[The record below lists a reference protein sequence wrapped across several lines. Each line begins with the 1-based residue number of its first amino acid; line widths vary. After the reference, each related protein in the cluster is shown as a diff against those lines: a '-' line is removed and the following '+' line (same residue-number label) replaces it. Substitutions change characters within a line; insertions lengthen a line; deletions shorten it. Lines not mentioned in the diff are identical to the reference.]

1 MENYI
6 VSARKYRPSTFE
18 SVVGQRA
25 LTTTLKNA
33 IATGKLA
40 HAYLFCGPRGVG
52 KTTCARIFAKTINCM
67 SPTADG
73 EACNQC
79 ESCTAFNEQRSYN
92 IHELDAASNNS
103 VDDIRQLVEQV
114 RIPPQIGK
122 YKVYIID
129 EVHMLSAS
137 AFNAFLKTLEEPP
150 RHAIFILATTEKHK
164 ILPTILS
171 RCQIYDFSRI
181 GVEDTVA
188 HLAYVASKEGITAFN
203 AFLKTLEE
211 PPRHAIFILAT
222 TEKHKILPTIL
233 SRCQI
238 YDFSRIGVE
247 DTVAHLA
254 YVASKEGI
262 TAEPEALNV
271 IALKA
276 DGGMR
281 DALSIFDQVV
291 SFTGGHITYKSVI
304 ENLNVL
310 DYEYYFKLTGFFLEN
325 KISDALLLLNDV
337 LNKGFDG
344 SHFITGLSSHL
355 RDLLVSKD
363 PATLP
368 LLEVGASIRERYQA
382 QAQQCPL
389 PFLYRAMKL
398 CNDCDLNYRAS
409 KNKRLLVELT
419 LIQVAQLTAEEDDGA
434 NGRSPKQAIKPIFT
448 QPAAAQ
454 QPQATAAMPQQTV
467 QPAVQTN
474 STPQPAAT
482 QHSNATTPHATPAA
496 VLMAQGR
503 EEKKIPV
510 MKMSGLGV
518 SIKRPHIEEEQR
530 NPSSNPTAA
539 HQAAQPEEDYIFN
552 ERDLN
557 YYWQEYAGRMP
568 KEQVAIAK
576 RMQNMRITLINDTT
590 FEAVVDNEIVAKEFT
605 GMIPTLQNYLRTR
618 LKNRKVTMTVRI
630 SAPTEKVRA
639 YGRVEKFQMM
649 AQKNSALLQLKEEF
663 GLELY

>member
-33 IATGKLA
+33 IATQKLA

-67 SPTADG
+67 TPTADG

-79 ESCTAFNEQRSYN
+79 ESCVAFNEQRSYN

-171 RCQIYDFSRI
+171 RCQIYDFNRI
-181 GVEDTVA
+181 SVEDTVN
-188 HLAYVASKEGITAFN
+188 HLSYVASKEA
-203 AFLKTLEE
+203 
-211 PPRHAIFILAT
+211 
-222 TEKHKILPTIL
+222 
-233 SRCQI
+233 
-238 YDFSRIGVE
+238 
-247 DTVAHLA
+247 
-254 YVASKEGI
+254 I

-291 SFTGGHITYKSVI
+291 SFTGGNITYKSVI
-304 ENLNVL
+304 DNLNVL
-310 DYEYYFKLTGFFLEN
+310 DYEYYFRLTDCFLEN
-325 KISDALLLLNDV
+325 KVSDALLLFNDI

-344 SHFITGLSSHL
+344 SHFITGLSSHF
-355 RDLLVSKD
+355 RDLLVAKD
-363 PATLP
+363 AVTLP
-368 LLEVGASIRERYQA
+368 LLEVGASIRQRYQE
-382 QAQQCPL
+382 QAQKCPL

-398 CNDCDLNYRAS
+398 CNECDLNYRIS

-419 LIQVAQLTAEEDDGA
+419 LIQVAQLTTEGDDVSG
-434 NGRSPKQAIKPIFT
+434 GRSPKQTIKPVFS

-454 QPQATAAMPQQTV
+454 PSQVASASSVQQAPVHSSPASVTANVTPNRQPQM
-467 QPAVQTN
+467 
-474 STPQPAAT
+474 
-482 QHSNATTPHATPAA
+482 ATTARPVSPSATNTTSSAPLPGAGIPSVA
-496 VLMAQGR
+496 K
-503 EEKKIPV
+503 EERKVPV
-510 MKMSGLGV
+510 MKMSSLGV
-518 SIKRPHIEEEQR
+518 SIKNPQR
-530 NPSSNPTAA
+530 D
-539 HQAAQPEEDYIFN
+539 QAAQNATVAHVPRVQQPEQDSNFN

-557 YYWQEYAGRMP
+557 YYWQEYAGQLP

-576 RMQNMRITLINDTT
+576 RMQVLRPVLLNNSTT
-590 FEAVVDNEIVAKEFT
+590 FEIVVDNEIAAKDFT
-605 GMIPTLQNYLRTR
+605 ALIPELQDYLRGR
-618 LKNRKVTMTVRI
+618 LKNSKVVMTVRV
-630 SAPTEKVRA
+630 SAPTETVRA
-639 YGRVEKFQMM
+639 VGRVEKFQMM
-649 AQKNSALLQLKEEF
+649 SQKNQALMQLKEEF

>member
-33 IATGKLA
+33 IATQKLA

-67 SPTADG
+67 TPTADG

-79 ESCTAFNEQRSYN
+79 ESCVAFNEQRSYN

-171 RCQIYDFSRI
+171 RCHIYDFNRI
-181 GVEDTVA
+181 SVEDTVN
-188 HLAYVASKEGITAFN
+188 HLSYVASKEGI
-203 AFLKTLEE
+203 
-211 PPRHAIFILAT
+211 
-222 TEKHKILPTIL
+222 
-233 SRCQI
+233 S
-238 YDFSRIGVE
+238 
-247 DTVAHLA
+247 
-254 YVASKEGI
+254 
-262 TAEPEALNV
+262 AEPEALNV
-271 IALKA
+271 IAMKA

-291 SFTGGHITYKSVI
+291 SFTGGNITYKSVI
-304 ENLNVL
+304 DNLNVL
-310 DYEYYFKLTGFFLEN
+310 DYEYYFRLTDCFLAN
-325 KISDALLLLNDV
+325 KVSDALLLFNDV

-344 SHFITGLSSHL
+344 SHFITGLSSHF
-355 RDLLVSKD
+355 RDLLVGKD
-363 PATLP
+363 PVTLP
-368 LLEVGASIRERYQA
+368 LLEVGASIRQRYQE
-382 QAQQCPL
+382 QAQKCPL
-389 PFLYRAMKL
+389 PFLYKAMKL
-398 CNDCDLNYRAS
+398 CNECDLNYRIS

-419 LIQVAQLTAEEDDGA
+419 LIQVAQLTTEGDDVSG
-434 NGRSPKQAIKPIFT
+434 GRSPKQTIKPVFS

-454 QPQATAAMPQQTV
+454 PSQVASASSVQQAPVHSSPASVTANVTPNRQPQM
-467 QPAVQTN
+467 
-474 STPQPAAT
+474 
-482 QHSNATTPHATPAA
+482 ATTARPVSPSATNTTSSAPLPGAGIPSVA
-496 VLMAQGR
+496 K
-503 EEKKIPV
+503 EERKVPV
-510 MKMSGLGV
+510 MKMSSLGV
-518 SIKRPHIEEEQR
+518 SIKNPQR
-530 NPSSNPTAA
+530 D
-539 HQAAQPEEDYIFN
+539 QAAQNATVAHVPRVQQPEQDSNFN

-557 YYWQEYAGRMP
+557 YYWQEYAGQLP

-576 RMQNMRITLINDTT
+576 RMQVLRPVLLNNSTT
-590 FEAVVDNEIVAKEFT
+590 FEIVVDNEIAAKDFT
-605 GMIPTLQNYLRTR
+605 ALIPELQDYLRGR
-618 LKNRKVTMTVRI
+618 LKNSKVVMTVRV
-630 SAPTEKVRA
+630 SAPTETVRA
-639 YGRVEKFQMM
+639 VGRVEKFQMM
-649 AQKNSALLQLKEEF
+649 SQKNQALMQLKEEF

>member
-18 SVVGQRA
+18 SVVGQHA

-33 IATGKLA
+33 IATNKLA

-67 SPTADG
+67 SPTAEG

-171 RCQIYDFSRI
+171 RCQIYDFNRI
-181 GVEDTVA
+181 
-188 HLAYVASKEGITAFN
+188 S
-203 AFLKTLEE
+203 
-211 PPRHAIFILAT
+211 
-222 TEKHKILPTIL
+222 
-233 SRCQI
+233 
-238 YDFSRIGVE
+238 VE

-262 TAEPEALNV
+262 TAEPEALNI

-291 SFTGGHITYKSVI
+291 SFTGGNITYQSVI

-310 DYEYYFKLTGFFLEN
+310 DYEYYFRLTDHFLEN
-325 KISDALLLLNDV
+325 KVCDALLLLNDV

-344 SHFITGLSSHL
+344 SHFITGLSSHF

-368 LLEVGASIRERYQA
+368 LLEVGASIRQRYQE
-382 QAQQCPL
+382 QAQKCPL

-419 LIQVAQLTAEEDDGA
+419 LIQVAQITAEGDDAASGH
-434 NGRSPKQAIKPIFT
+434 SPKQAIKPIFT
-448 QPAAAQ
+448 QPAPAQ
-454 QPQATAAMPQQTV
+454 QSQAAPVAPRPQASIKSQTAP
-467 QPAVQTN
+467 
-474 STPQPAAT
+474 
-482 QHSNATTPHATPAA
+482 ATTPVTNTAATTTNSVPHTTPTAI
-496 VLMAQGR
+496 LLAQGK
-503 EEKKIPV
+503 EEKKVPV

-518 SIKRPHIEEEQR
+518 SIKRPKAEEEEEETK
-530 NPSSNPTAA
+530 STTTTTAQ
-539 HQAAQPEEDYIFN
+539 QAAQPEEDYIFN
-552 ERDLN
+552 ERDVN

-576 RMQNMRITLINDTT
+576 RMQNMRVTLLNDTT
-590 FEAVVDNEIVAKEFT
+590 FEAVVDNEIVSKEFT
-605 GMIPTLQNYLRTR
+605 AMIPHLQEYLRAR

-630 SAPTEKVRA
+630 SAPTEKVHA

-649 AQKNSALLQLKEEF
+649 VQKNDALLQLKNEF

>member
-6 VSARKYRPSTFE
+6 VSARKYRPSTFD
-18 SVVGQRA
+18 SVVGQHA

-67 SPTADG
+67 SPTPDG

-171 RCQIYDFSRI
+171 RCQIYDF
-181 GVEDTVA
+181 
-188 HLAYVASKEGITAFN
+188 N
-203 AFLKTLEE
+203 
-211 PPRHAIFILAT
+211 
-222 TEKHKILPTIL
+222 
-233 SRCQI
+233 
-238 YDFSRIGVE
+238 RIGVE

-291 SFTGGHITYKSVI
+291 SFTGGHITYKSAI

-310 DYEYYFKLTGFFLEN
+310 DYEYYFRLTDFFLEN
-325 KISDALLLLNDV
+325 KVSDALLLLNDV

-344 SHFITGLSSHL
+344 SHFVTGLSSHL

-363 PATLP
+363 AATLP
-368 LLEVGASIRERYQA
+368 LLQVGAGIRERYRA
-382 QAQQCPL
+382 QAQKCPL

-398 CNDCDLNYRAS
+398 CNDCDLSYRTS

-419 LIQVAQLTAEEDDGA
+419 LIQVAQITTEEDDSS

-448 QPAAAQ
+448 QPTATQ
-454 QPQATAAMPQQTV
+454 QPQTATAATRPQTSTS
-467 QPAVQTN
+467 PA
-474 STPQPAAT
+474 SPAIAQSENPRPSPPT
-482 QHSNATTPHATPAA
+482 RSQEANADPSHPIPTAI
-496 VLMAQGR
+496 LMAQGK

-510 MKMSGLGV
+510 MKSSNLGI
-518 SIKRPHIEEEQR
+518 SIKHTATEEKQEKTNSAPLVRQ
-530 NPSSNPTAA
+530 SL
-539 HQAAQPEEDYIFN
+539 QIEEDYIFN
-552 ERDLN
+552 EKDVN
-557 YYWQEYAGRMP
+557 FYWQEYAGRMP
-568 KEQVAIAK
+568 QEQVAIAK
-576 RMQNMRITLINDTT
+576 RMQNMRVTLLSNTTT
-590 FEAVVDNEIVAKEFT
+590 FEAVVDNDIIAKDFT
-605 GMIPTLQNYLRTR
+605 AMIPAIQEYMRLR
-618 LKNRKVTMTVRI
+618 LKNRKITMTVRV
-630 SAPTEKVRA
+630 SAPAEQTRA
-639 YGRVEKFQMM
+639 YSRVEKFQMM
-649 AQKNSALLQLKEEF
+649 AQKNEALVQLKDEF
-663 GLELY
+663 GLEFY

>member
-33 IATGKLA
+33 IATQKLA

-67 SPTADG
+67 TPTADG

-79 ESCTAFNEQRSYN
+79 ESCVAFNEQRSYN

-171 RCQIYDFSRI
+171 RCQIYDFNRI
-181 GVEDTVA
+181 SVEDTVN
-188 HLAYVASKEGITAFN
+188 HLSYVASKEGI
-203 AFLKTLEE
+203 
-211 PPRHAIFILAT
+211 
-222 TEKHKILPTIL
+222 
-233 SRCQI
+233 S
-238 YDFSRIGVE
+238 
-247 DTVAHLA
+247 
-254 YVASKEGI
+254 
-262 TAEPEALNV
+262 AEPEALNV
-271 IALKA
+271 IAMKA

-291 SFTGGHITYKSVI
+291 SFTGGNITYKSVI
-304 ENLNVL
+304 DNLNVL
-310 DYEYYFKLTGFFLEN
+310 DYEYYFRLTDCFLAN
-325 KISDALLLLNDV
+325 KVSDALLLFHDV

-344 SHFITGLSSHL
+344 SHFITGLSSHF
-355 RDLLVSKD
+355 RDLLVGKD
-363 PATLP
+363 PVTLP
-368 LLEVGASIRERYQA
+368 LLEVGASIRQRYQE
-382 QAQQCPL
+382 QAQKCPL
-389 PFLYRAMKL
+389 PFLYKAMKL
-398 CNDCDLNYRAS
+398 CNECDLNYRIS

-419 LIQVAQLTAEEDDGA
+419 LIQVAQLTTEGDDVSG
-434 NGRSPKQAIKPIFT
+434 GRSPKQTIKPVFS

-454 QPQATAAMPQQTV
+454 PSQVASASSVQQAPVHSSPASVTANVTPNRQPQM
-467 QPAVQTN
+467 
-474 STPQPAAT
+474 
-482 QHSNATTPHATPAA
+482 ATTARPVSPSATNTTSSAPLPGAGIPSVA
-496 VLMAQGR
+496 K
-503 EEKKIPV
+503 EERKVPV
-510 MKMSGLGV
+510 MKMSSLGV
-518 SIKRPHIEEEQR
+518 SIKNPQR
-530 NPSSNPTAA
+530 D
-539 HQAAQPEEDYIFN
+539 QAAQNATVAHVPRVQQPEQDSNFN

-557 YYWQEYAGRMP
+557 YYWQEYAGQLP

-576 RMQNMRITLINDTT
+576 RMQVLRPVLLNNSTT
-590 FEAVVDNEIVAKEFT
+590 FEIVVDNEIAAKDFT
-605 GMIPTLQNYLRTR
+605 ALIPELQDYLRVR
-618 LKNRKVTMTVRI
+618 LKNSKVVMTVRV
-630 SAPTEKVRA
+630 SAPTETVRA
-639 YGRVEKFQMM
+639 VGRVEKFQMM
-649 AQKNSALLQLKEEF
+649 SQKNQALMQLKEEF

>member
-137 AFNAFLKTLEEPP
+137 
-150 RHAIFILATTEKHK
+150 
-164 ILPTILS
+164 
-171 RCQIYDFSRI
+171 
-181 GVEDTVA
+181 
-188 HLAYVASKEGITAFN
+188 AFN

-454 QPQATAAMPQQTV
+454 QPQTAHAMPQ
-467 QPAVQTN
+467 
-474 STPQPAAT
+474 PQ
-482 QHSNATTPHATPAA
+482 ATTATPAQPQPVQQAPAAQATPASPQVQQPFGSQTARPTPTA
-496 VLMAQGR
+496 VLMAQGK

-518 SIKRPHIEEEQR
+518 SIKHPRGEEEEKKQ
-530 NPSSNPTAA
+530 AA
-539 HQAAQPEEDYIFN
+539 ASAVQQNAQPEEDFIFN
-552 ERDLN
+552 EKDVN
-557 YYWQEYAGRMP
+557 YYWQEYAGRLP
-568 KEQVAIAK
+568 QEQTALAK
-576 RMQNMRITLINDTT
+576 RMQVIRLTMLNATT
-590 FEAVVDNEIVAKEFT
+590 FEAVVENDIAAKEFT
-605 GMIPTLQNYLRTR
+605 DLIPTLQGYLRKR
-618 LKNRKVTMTVRI
+618 LKNSKATMTVRV

-639 YGRVEKFQMM
+639 YSRVEKFQLM
-649 AQKNSALLQLKEEF
+649 AQKNNALMQLKEEF

>member
-33 IATGKLA
+33 IATQKLA

-67 SPTADG
+67 TPTADG

-79 ESCTAFNEQRSYN
+79 ESCVAFNEQRSYN

-171 RCQIYDFSRI
+171 RCQIYDFNRI
-181 GVEDTVA
+181 SVEDTVN
-188 HLAYVASKEGITAFN
+188 HLSYVASKEGI
-203 AFLKTLEE
+203 
-211 PPRHAIFILAT
+211 
-222 TEKHKILPTIL
+222 
-233 SRCQI
+233 S
-238 YDFSRIGVE
+238 
-247 DTVAHLA
+247 
-254 YVASKEGI
+254 
-262 TAEPEALNV
+262 AEPEALNV
-271 IALKA
+271 IAMKA

-291 SFTGGHITYKSVI
+291 SFTGGNITCKSVI
-304 ENLNVL
+304 DNLNVL
-310 DYEYYFKLTGFFLEN
+310 DYEYYFRLTDCFLAN
-325 KISDALLLLNDV
+325 KVSDALLLFNDV

-344 SHFITGLSSHL
+344 SHFITGLSSHF
-355 RDLLVSKD
+355 RDLLVGKD
-363 PATLP
+363 PVTLP
-368 LLEVGASIRERYQA
+368 LLEVGASIRQRYQE
-382 QAQQCPL
+382 QAQKCPL
-389 PFLYRAMKL
+389 PFLYKAMKL
-398 CNDCDLNYRAS
+398 CNECDLNYRIS

-419 LIQVAQLTAEEDDGA
+419 LIQVAQLTTEGDDVSG
-434 NGRSPKQAIKPIFT
+434 GRSPKQTIKPVFS

-454 QPQATAAMPQQTV
+454 PSQVASDSSVQQAPVHSSPASVTANVTPNRQPQM
-467 QPAVQTN
+467 
-474 STPQPAAT
+474 
-482 QHSNATTPHATPAA
+482 ATTARPVSPSATNTTSSAPLPGAGIPSVA
-496 VLMAQGR
+496 K
-503 EEKKIPV
+503 EERKVPV
-510 MKMSGLGV
+510 MKMSSLGV
-518 SIKRPHIEEEQR
+518 SIKNPQR
-530 NPSSNPTAA
+530 D
-539 HQAAQPEEDYIFN
+539 QAAQNATVAHVPRVQQPEQDSNFN

-557 YYWQEYAGRMP
+557 YYWQEYAGQLP

-576 RMQNMRITLINDTT
+576 RMQVLRPVLLNNSTT
-590 FEAVVDNEIVAKEFT
+590 FEIVVDNEIAAKDFT
-605 GMIPTLQNYLRTR
+605 ALIPELQDYLRGR
-618 LKNRKVTMTVRI
+618 LKNSKVVMTVRV
-630 SAPTEKVRA
+630 SAPTETVRA
-639 YGRVEKFQMM
+639 VGRVEKFQMM
-649 AQKNSALLQLKEEF
+649 SQKNQALMQLKEEF

>member
-67 SPTADG
+67 HPTAEG
-73 EACNQC
+73 EACNEC

-181 GVEDTVA
+181 
-188 HLAYVASKEGITAFN
+188 S
-203 AFLKTLEE
+203 
-211 PPRHAIFILAT
+211 
-222 TEKHKILPTIL
+222 
-233 SRCQI
+233 
-238 YDFSRIGVE
+238 VE

-291 SFTGGHITYKSVI
+291 SFTGGHITYQSAI

-310 DYEYYFKLTGFFLEN
+310 DYEYYFRLTDQLLEN

-344 SHFITGLSSHL
+344 SHFITGLASHF

-363 PATLP
+363 PATTS
-368 LLEVGASIRERYQA
+368 LLEVGASIRDRYQA
-382 QAQQCPL
+382 QAQKCPV
-389 PFLYRAMKL
+389 PFLYKAMKL
-398 CNDCDLNYRAS
+398 CNDCDLNYRMS

-419 LIQVAQLTAEEDDGA
+419 LIQVGQLTAGEDDASG
-434 NGRSPKQAIKPIFT
+434 GRSPKQAIKPIFN

-454 QPQATAAMPQQTV
+454 QPQATPAMPQQQATVAPQQPSV
-467 QPAVQTN
+467 QPQQQAAPATN
-474 STPQPAAT
+474 NARQETPV
-482 QHSNATTPHATPAA
+482 HATPTA
-496 VLMAQGR
+496 VLLAQGK

-510 MKMSGLGV
+510 TQMSKLGI
-518 SIKRPHIEEEQR
+518 SIKRPRQEEEKKEITT
-530 NPSSNPTAA
+530 PSSNTSTTSTS
-539 HQAAQPEEDYIFN
+539 QPVDDYIFN
-552 ERDLN
+552 ERDVN
-557 YYWQEYAGRMP
+557 YYWQEYAGQMP

-576 RMQNMRITLINDTT
+576 RMQNMHLNLLNDTT

-605 GMIPTLQNYLRTR
+605 GMIPVIQDYLRNR

-649 AQKNSALLQLKEEF
+649 AQKNQALLQLKDEF
-663 GLELY
+663 GLELYS

>member
-33 IATGKLA
+33 IATQKLA

-67 SPTADG
+67 TPTADG

-79 ESCTAFNEQRSYN
+79 ESCVAFNEQRSYN

-171 RCQIYDFSRI
+171 RCQIYDFNRI
-181 GVEDTVA
+181 SVEDTVN
-188 HLAYVASKEGITAFN
+188 HLS
-203 AFLKTLEE
+203 
-211 PPRHAIFILAT
+211 
-222 TEKHKILPTIL
+222 
-233 SRCQI
+233 
-238 YDFSRIGVE
+238 
-247 DTVAHLA
+247 

-271 IALKA
+271 IAMKA

-281 DALSIFDQVV
+281 DALSIFDQVI
-291 SFTGGHITYKSVI
+291 SFTGGNITYKSVI
-304 ENLNVL
+304 DNLNVL
-310 DYEYYFKLTGFFLEN
+310 DYEYYFRLTDSFLEN
-325 KISDALLLLNDV
+325 KVSDALLLFNDV

-344 SHFITGLSSHL
+344 SHFITGLSSHF
-355 RDLLVSKD
+355 RDLLVAKD
-363 PATLP
+363 AVTLP
-368 LLEVGASIRERYQA
+368 LLEVGASIRQRYQE
-382 QAQQCPL
+382 QAQKCPL

-398 CNDCDLNYRAS
+398 CNECDLNYRVS

-419 LIQVAQLTAEEDDGA
+419 LIQVAQLTIEGDDVSG
-434 NGRSPKQAIKPIFT
+434 GRSPKKTIKPVFT

-454 QPQATAAMPQQTV
+454 QPQVTSAASASQTAVHQQTPV
-467 QPAVQTN
+467 RQPQTPVAAQVVSSSTSSSSSSSN
-474 STPQPAAT
+474 STTSVPSQSAGI
-482 QHSNATTPHATPAA
+482 
-496 VLMAQGR
+496 AQRGQGER
-503 EEKKIPV
+503 KIPV
-510 MKMSGLGV
+510 MKMSSLGV
-518 SIKRPHIEEEQR
+518 SIKNPQR
-530 NPSSNPTAA
+530 DQVTQKEMMP
-539 HQAAQPEEDYIFN
+539 QPGKVQQTVEEDFIFN
-552 ERDLN
+552 DRDLN
-557 YYWQEYAGRMP
+557 FYWQQYAGQLP
-568 KEQVAIAK
+568 KEEDSLTK
-576 RMQNMRITLINDTT
+576 RMQMLHPVLLNNSTT
-590 FEAVVDNEIVAKEFT
+590 FEVVVDNEIAAKDFRNL
-605 GMIPTLQNYLRTR
+605 IPELQNYLRVQ
-618 LKNRKVTMTVRI
+618 LKNSKVVMTVRV
-630 SAPTEKVRA
+630 SEPTETVRPV
-639 YGRVEKFQMM
+639 GRVEKFQMM
-649 AQKNSALLQLKEEF
+649 AQKNQALMQLKDEF

>member
-33 IATGKLA
+33 IATQKLA

-67 SPTADG
+67 TPTADG

-79 ESCTAFNEQRSYN
+79 ESCVAFNEQRSYN

-171 RCQIYDFSRI
+171 RCQIYDFNRI
-181 GVEDTVA
+181 SVEDTVN
-188 HLAYVASKEGITAFN
+188 HLSYVASKEGI
-203 AFLKTLEE
+203 
-211 PPRHAIFILAT
+211 
-222 TEKHKILPTIL
+222 
-233 SRCQI
+233 S
-238 YDFSRIGVE
+238 
-247 DTVAHLA
+247 
-254 YVASKEGI
+254 
-262 TAEPEALNV
+262 AEPEALNV
-271 IALKA
+271 IAMKA

-291 SFTGGHITYKSVI
+291 SFTGGNITYKSVI
-304 ENLNVL
+304 DNLNVL
-310 DYEYYFKLTGFFLEN
+310 DYEYYFRLTDCFLAN
-325 KISDALLLLNDV
+325 KVSDALLLFNDV

-344 SHFITGLSSHL
+344 SHFITGLSSHF
-355 RDLLVSKD
+355 RDLLVGKD
-363 PATLP
+363 PVTLP
-368 LLEVGASIRERYQA
+368 LLEVGASIRQRYQE
-382 QAQQCPL
+382 QAQKCPL

-398 CNDCDLNYRAS
+398 CNECDLNYRIS

-419 LIQVAQLTAEEDDGA
+419 LIQVAQLTTEGDDVSG
-434 NGRSPKQAIKPIFT
+434 GRGPKKTIKPVFT

-454 QPQATAAMPQQTV
+454 QPQVASATQVQQAPVHSSPSSVTTQAANGTTAQHPQASAAV
-467 QPAVQTN
+467 QPGAPASPGAASSAPSQGAGVAQT
-474 STPQPAAT
+474 AK
-482 QHSNATTPHATPAA
+482 
-496 VLMAQGR
+496 
-503 EEKKIPV
+503 EERKIPV
-510 MKMSGLGV
+510 MKMSSLGV
-518 SIKRPHIEEEQR
+518 SIKNPQR
-530 NPSSNPTAA
+530 DQVSQNATTTYVPKV
-539 HQAAQPEEDYIFN
+539 QQPEEDFMFN
-552 ERDLN
+552 DRDLN
-557 YYWQEYAGRMP
+557 YYWQEYAGQLP
-568 KEQVAIAK
+568 KEQDALAK
-576 RMQNMRITLINDTT
+576 RMQMLRPALFNNSTT
-590 FEAVVDNEIVAKEFT
+590 FEVVVDNEFAAKDFT
-605 GMIPTLQNYLRTR
+605 ALIPELQDYLRGR
-618 LKNRKVTMTVRI
+618 LKNSKVMMTVRV
-630 SAPTEKVRA
+630 SEATETVRPV
-639 YGRVEKFQMM
+639 GRVEKFQMM
-649 AQKNSALLQLKEEF
+649 AQKNQALMQLKDEF

>member
-1 MENYI
+1 MDNYI

-33 IATGKLA
+33 IATKKLA

-67 SPTADG
+67 APTADG

-79 ESCTAFNEQRSYN
+79 ESCVAFNEQRSYN

-129 EVHMLSAS
+129 EVHMLSSS

-150 RHAIFILATTEKHK
+150 HHAVFILATTEKHK

-171 RCQIYDFSRI
+171 RCQIYDFNRI
-181 GVEDTVA
+181 SIEDTVN
-188 HLAYVASKEGITAFN
+188 HLMYVASKEHIN
-203 AFLKTLEE
+203 
-211 PPRHAIFILAT
+211 
-222 TEKHKILPTIL
+222 
-233 SRCQI
+233 
-238 YDFSRIGVE
+238 
-247 DTVAHLA
+247 
-254 YVASKEGI
+254 
-262 TAEPEALNV
+262 AEPEALNV

-291 SFTGGHITYKSVI
+291 SFTGGNITYKSVI

-310 DYEYYFKLTGFFLEN
+310 DYEYYFHLTDNFLEN
-325 KISDALLLLNDV
+325 NVCEALLLFNEV

-344 SHFITGLSSHL
+344 NHFITGLSSHL

-363 PATLP
+363 PSTIP
-368 LLEVGASIRERYQA
+368 LLEVGASIRQRYQE
-382 QAQQCPL
+382 QAQKCSL

-398 CNDCDLNYRAS
+398 CNDCDLNYRVS

-419 LIQVAQLTAEEDDGA
+419 LIEVAQLTLDQNEAKNGNASENKQIRNTFIQQKQQTNAPITQKTTPTPPPAPYATGKPTVAPQVANETTKGINTSPTVSVSSVKDSTQINNEKQTPVIKATKLGISIKQQPVETVTGPKTVESNKQEYKEEED
-434 NGRSPKQAIKPIFT
+434 F
-448 QPAAAQ
+448 
-454 QPQATAAMPQQTV
+454 
-467 QPAVQTN
+467 
-474 STPQPAAT
+474 
-482 QHSNATTPHATPAA
+482 
-496 VLMAQGR
+496 
-503 EEKKIPV
+503 
-510 MKMSGLGV
+510 
-518 SIKRPHIEEEQR
+518 
-530 NPSSNPTAA
+530 
-539 HQAAQPEEDYIFN
+539 IFN
-552 ERDLN
+552 DRDLN
-557 YYWQEYAGRMP
+557 HYWLEYAGQLP

-576 RMQNMRITLINDTT
+576 RMQGIHPTLINNSTT
-590 FEAVVDNEIVAKEFT
+590 FEVVVDNEIAAKDFT
-605 GMIPTLQNYLRTR
+605 ALIPEIQQYLCAQLRNSKIEMR
-618 LKNRKVTMTVRI
+618 VRVSAPSETVR
-630 SAPTEKVRA
+630 AV
-639 YGRVEKFQMM
+639 GRVEKFQLM
-649 AQKNSALLQLKEEF
+649 AQKNHALMQLKETF
-663 GLELY
+663 GLELS

>member
-33 IATGKLA
+33 IATQKLA

-67 SPTADG
+67 TPTADG

-79 ESCTAFNEQRSYN
+79 ESCVAFNEQRSYN

-171 RCQIYDFSRI
+171 RCQIYDFNRI
-181 GVEDTVA
+181 SVEDTVN
-188 HLAYVASKEGITAFN
+188 HLS
-203 AFLKTLEE
+203 
-211 PPRHAIFILAT
+211 
-222 TEKHKILPTIL
+222 
-233 SRCQI
+233 
-238 YDFSRIGVE
+238 
-247 DTVAHLA
+247 

-271 IALKA
+271 IAMKA

-291 SFTGGHITYKSVI
+291 SFTGGNITYKSVI
-304 ENLNVL
+304 DNLNVL
-310 DYEYYFKLTGFFLEN
+310 DYEYYFRLTDCFLEN
-325 KISDALLLLNDV
+325 KVSDALLLFNDI

-344 SHFITGLSSHL
+344 SHFITGLSSHF
-355 RDLLVSKD
+355 RDLLVGKD
-363 PATLP
+363 PVTLP
-368 LLEVGASIRERYQA
+368 LLEVGASIRQRYQE
-382 QAQQCPL
+382 QAQKCPL

-398 CNDCDLNYRAS
+398 CNECDLNYRIS

-419 LIQVAQLTAEEDDGA
+419 LIQVAQLTTEGDDVSG
-434 NGRSPKQAIKPIFT
+434 GRGPKKTIKPVFT

-454 QPQATAAMPQQTV
+454 QPQVASATQVQQASLHSSPSSVTTQAANGTTAQHPQASAAV
-467 QPAVQTN
+467 QPGASVSSGAASSAPSQGAGVAQT
-474 STPQPAAT
+474 A
-482 QHSNATTPHATPAA
+482 
-496 VLMAQGR
+496 R
-503 EEKKIPV
+503 EERKIPV
-510 MKMSGLGV
+510 MKMSSLGV
-518 SIKRPHIEEEQR
+518 SIKNPQR
-530 NPSSNPTAA
+530 DQVSQNATTTYVPKV
-539 HQAAQPEEDYIFN
+539 QQPEEDFMFN
-552 ERDLN
+552 DRDLN
-557 YYWQEYAGRMP
+557 YYWQEYAGQLP
-568 KEQVAIAK
+568 KEQDALAK
-576 RMQNMRITLINDTT
+576 RMQMLRPVLLNTSTT
-590 FEAVVDNEIVAKEFT
+590 FEVVVDTEFAAKDFT
-605 GMIPTLQNYLRTR
+605 ALIPELQSYLRGR
-618 LKNRKVTMTVRI
+618 LKNSKVVMTVRV
-630 SAPTEKVRA
+630 SEATETIRPV
-639 YGRVEKFQMM
+639 GRVEKFQMM
-649 AQKNSALLQLKEEF
+649 AQKNQALMQLKDEF

>member
-33 IATGKLA
+33 IATQKLA

-67 SPTADG
+67 TPTADG

-79 ESCTAFNEQRSYN
+79 ESCVAFNEQRSYN

-171 RCQIYDFSRI
+171 RCQIYDFNRI
-181 GVEDTVA
+181 SVEDTVN
-188 HLAYVASKEGITAFN
+188 HLS
-203 AFLKTLEE
+203 
-211 PPRHAIFILAT
+211 
-222 TEKHKILPTIL
+222 
-233 SRCQI
+233 
-238 YDFSRIGVE
+238 
-247 DTVAHLA
+247 

-271 IALKA
+271 IAMKA

-291 SFTGGHITYKSVI
+291 SFTGGNITYKSVI
-304 ENLNVL
+304 DNLNVL
-310 DYEYYFKLTGFFLEN
+310 DYEYYFRLTDCFLEN
-325 KISDALLLLNDV
+325 KVSDALLLFNDI

-344 SHFITGLSSHL
+344 SHFITGLSSHF
-355 RDLLVSKD
+355 RDLLVGKD
-363 PATLP
+363 PVTLP
-368 LLEVGASIRERYQA
+368 LLEVGASIRQRYQE
-382 QAQQCPL
+382 QAQKCPL

-398 CNDCDLNYRAS
+398 CNECDLNYRIS

-419 LIQVAQLTAEEDDGA
+419 LIQVAQLTTEGDDVSG
-434 NGRSPKQAIKPIFT
+434 GRGPKKTIKPVFT

-454 QPQATAAMPQQTV
+454 QPQVASATQVQQAPVHSSPSSVTTQAANGTTAQHPQASAAV
-467 QPAVQTN
+467 QPGAPASPGAASSAPSQGAGVAQT
-474 STPQPAAT
+474 AK
-482 QHSNATTPHATPAA
+482 
-496 VLMAQGR
+496 
-503 EEKKIPV
+503 EERKIPV
-510 MKMSGLGV
+510 MKMSSLGV
-518 SIKRPHIEEEQR
+518 SIKNPQR
-530 NPSSNPTAA
+530 DQVSQNATTTYVPKV
-539 HQAAQPEEDYIFN
+539 QQPEEDFMFN
-552 ERDLN
+552 DRDLN
-557 YYWQEYAGRMP
+557 YYWQEYAGQLP
-568 KEQVAIAK
+568 KEQDALAK
-576 RMQNMRITLINDTT
+576 RMQMLRPALLNNSTT
-590 FEAVVDNEIVAKEFT
+590 FEVVVDNEFAAKDFT
-605 GMIPTLQNYLRTR
+605 ALIPELQDYLRGR
-618 LKNRKVTMTVRI
+618 LKNSKVMMTVRV
-630 SAPTEKVRA
+630 SEATETVRPV
-639 YGRVEKFQMM
+639 GRVEKFQMM
-649 AQKNSALLQLKEEF
+649 AQKNPALMQLKDEF

>member
-33 IATGKLA
+33 IATQKLA

-67 SPTADG
+67 TPTADG

-79 ESCTAFNEQRSYN
+79 ESCVAFNEQRSYN

-171 RCQIYDFSRI
+171 RCQIYDFNRI
-181 GVEDTVA
+181 SVEDTVN
-188 HLAYVASKEGITAFN
+188 HLS
-203 AFLKTLEE
+203 
-211 PPRHAIFILAT
+211 
-222 TEKHKILPTIL
+222 
-233 SRCQI
+233 
-238 YDFSRIGVE
+238 
-247 DTVAHLA
+247 

-271 IALKA
+271 IAMKA

-291 SFTGGHITYKSVI
+291 SFTGGNITYKSVI
-304 ENLNVL
+304 DNLNVL
-310 DYEYYFKLTGFFLEN
+310 DYEYYFRLTDCFLEN
-325 KISDALLLLNDV
+325 KVSDALLLFNDI

-344 SHFITGLSSHL
+344 SHFITGLSSHF
-355 RDLLVSKD
+355 RDLLVGKD
-363 PATLP
+363 SVTLP
-368 LLEVGASIRERYQA
+368 LLEVGASIRQRYQE
-382 QAQQCPL
+382 QAQKCPL

-398 CNDCDLNYRAS
+398 CNECDLNYRIS

-419 LIQVAQLTAEEDDGA
+419 LIQVAQLTTEGDDVSG
-434 NGRSPKQAIKPIFT
+434 GRGPKKTIKPVFT

-454 QPQATAAMPQQTV
+454 QPQVASATQVQQAPVHSSPSSVTTQAANGTTAQHPQASAAV
-467 QPAVQTN
+467 QPGAPASPGAASSAPSQGAGVAQT
-474 STPQPAAT
+474 AK
-482 QHSNATTPHATPAA
+482 
-496 VLMAQGR
+496 
-503 EEKKIPV
+503 EERKIPV
-510 MKMSGLGV
+510 MKMSSLGV
-518 SIKRPHIEEEQR
+518 SIKNPQR
-530 NPSSNPTAA
+530 DQVSQNATTTYVPKV
-539 HQAAQPEEDYIFN
+539 QQPEEDFMFN
-552 ERDLN
+552 DRDLN
-557 YYWQEYAGRMP
+557 YYWQEYAGQLP
-568 KEQVAIAK
+568 KEQDALAK
-576 RMQNMRITLINDTT
+576 RMQMLRPALLNNSTT
-590 FEAVVDNEIVAKEFT
+590 FEVVVDNEFAAKDFT
-605 GMIPTLQNYLRTR
+605 ALIPELQDYLRGR
-618 LKNRKVTMTVRI
+618 LKNSKVVMTVRV
-630 SAPTEKVRA
+630 SEATETIRPV
-639 YGRVEKFQMM
+639 GRVEKFQMM
-649 AQKNSALLQLKEEF
+649 AQKNQALMQLKDEF

>member
-52 KTTCARIFAKTINCM
+52 KTSCARIFAKTINCM
-67 SPTADG
+67 HPTAEG
-73 EACNQC
+73 EACNEC

-181 GVEDTVA
+181 
-188 HLAYVASKEGITAFN
+188 S
-203 AFLKTLEE
+203 
-211 PPRHAIFILAT
+211 
-222 TEKHKILPTIL
+222 
-233 SRCQI
+233 
-238 YDFSRIGVE
+238 VE

-291 SFTGGHITYKSVI
+291 SFTGGHITYQSAI

-310 DYEYYFKLTGFFLEN
+310 DYEYYFRLTDQLLEN

-344 SHFITGLSSHL
+344 SHFITGLASHF

-363 PATLP
+363 PATTS
-368 LLEVGASIRERYQA
+368 LLEVGASIRDRYQA
-382 QAQQCPL
+382 QAQKCPV
-389 PFLYRAMKL
+389 PFLYKAMKL
-398 CNDCDLNYRAS
+398 CNDCDLNYRMS

-419 LIQVAQLTAEEDDGA
+419 LIQVGQLTAGEDDASG
-434 NGRSPKQAIKPIFT
+434 GRSPKQAIKPIFN

-454 QPQATAAMPQQTV
+454 QPQATPAMPQQQATVAPQQPSV
-467 QPAVQTN
+467 QPQQQAAPATN
-474 STPQPAAT
+474 
-482 QHSNATTPHATPAA
+482 NARQEAPVHATPTA
-496 VLMAQGR
+496 VLLAQGK

-510 MKMSGLGV
+510 TQMSKLGI
-518 SIKRPHIEEEQR
+518 SIKRPRQEEEKKEITT
-530 NPSSNPTAA
+530 PSSNTSTTSTS
-539 HQAAQPEEDYIFN
+539 QPVDDYIFN
-552 ERDLN
+552 ERDVN
-557 YYWQEYAGRMP
+557 YYWQEYAGQMP

-576 RMQNMRITLINDTT
+576 RMQNMHLNLLNDTT

-605 GMIPTLQNYLRTR
+605 GMIPVIQDYLRNR

-649 AQKNSALLQLKEEF
+649 SQKNQALLQLKDEF
-663 GLELY
+663 GLELYS

>member
-33 IATGKLA
+33 IATQKLA

-67 SPTADG
+67 TPTADG

-79 ESCTAFNEQRSYN
+79 ESCVAFNEQRSYN

-114 RIPPQIGK
+114 LIPPQIGK

-171 RCQIYDFSRI
+171 RCQIYDFNRI
-181 GVEDTVA
+181 SVEDTVS
-188 HLAYVASKEGITAFN
+188 HLS
-203 AFLKTLEE
+203 
-211 PPRHAIFILAT
+211 
-222 TEKHKILPTIL
+222 
-233 SRCQI
+233 
-238 YDFSRIGVE
+238 
-247 DTVAHLA
+247 

-271 IALKA
+271 IAMKA

-291 SFTGGHITYKSVI
+291 SFTGGNITYKSVI
-304 ENLNVL
+304 DNLNVL
-310 DYEYYFKLTGFFLEN
+310 DYEYYFRLTDCFLEN
-325 KISDALLLLNDV
+325 KVSDALLLFNDI

-344 SHFITGLSSHL
+344 SHFITGLSSHF
-355 RDLLVSKD
+355 RDLLVGKD
-363 PATLP
+363 PVTLP
-368 LLEVGASIRERYQA
+368 LLEVGASIRQRYQE
-382 QAQQCPL
+382 QAQKCPL

-398 CNDCDLNYRAS
+398 CNECDLNYRIS

-419 LIQVAQLTAEEDDGA
+419 LIQVAQLTTEGDDVSG
-434 NGRSPKQAIKPIFT
+434 GRGPKKTIKPVFT

-454 QPQATAAMPQQTV
+454 QPQVASATQVQQAPVHSSPSSVTTQAANGTTAQHPQASAAV
-467 QPAVQTN
+467 QPGAPASPGAASSAPSQGAGVAQT
-474 STPQPAAT
+474 AK
-482 QHSNATTPHATPAA
+482 
-496 VLMAQGR
+496 
-503 EEKKIPV
+503 EERKIPV
-510 MKMSGLGV
+510 MKMSSLGV
-518 SIKRPHIEEEQR
+518 SIKNPQR
-530 NPSSNPTAA
+530 DQVSQNATTTYVPKV
-539 HQAAQPEEDYIFN
+539 QQPEEDFMFN
-552 ERDLN
+552 DRDLN
-557 YYWQEYAGRMP
+557 YYWQEYAGQLP
-568 KEQVAIAK
+568 KEQDALAK
-576 RMQNMRITLINDTT
+576 RMQMLRPALLNNSTT
-590 FEAVVDNEIVAKEFT
+590 FEVVVDNEFAAKDFT
-605 GMIPTLQNYLRTR
+605 ALIPELQSYLRGR
-618 LKNRKVTMTVRI
+618 LKNSKVVMTVRV
-630 SAPTEKVRA
+630 SEATETIRPV
-639 YGRVEKFQMM
+639 GRVEKFQMM
-649 AQKNSALLQLKEEF
+649 AQKNQALMQLKDEF

>member
-33 IATGKLA
+33 IATQKLA

-67 SPTADG
+67 TPTADG

-79 ESCTAFNEQRSYN
+79 ESCVAFNEQRSYN

-171 RCQIYDFSRI
+171 RCQIYDFNRI
-181 GVEDTVA
+181 SVEDTVN
-188 HLAYVASKEGITAFN
+188 HLS
-203 AFLKTLEE
+203 
-211 PPRHAIFILAT
+211 
-222 TEKHKILPTIL
+222 
-233 SRCQI
+233 
-238 YDFSRIGVE
+238 
-247 DTVAHLA
+247 

-271 IALKA
+271 IAMKA

-291 SFTGGHITYKSVI
+291 SFTGGNITYKSVI
-304 ENLNVL
+304 DNLNVL
-310 DYEYYFKLTGFFLEN
+310 DYEYYFRLTDCFLEN
-325 KISDALLLLNDV
+325 KVSDALLLFNDI

-344 SHFITGLSSHL
+344 SHFITGISSHF
-355 RDLLVSKD
+355 RDLLVGKD
-363 PATLP
+363 PVTLP
-368 LLEVGASIRERYQA
+368 LLEVGASIRQRYQE
-382 QAQQCPL
+382 QAQKCPL

-398 CNDCDLNYRAS
+398 CNECDLNYRIS

-419 LIQVAQLTAEEDDGA
+419 LIQVAQLTTEGDDVSG
-434 NGRSPKQAIKPIFT
+434 GRGPTKTIKPIFT

-454 QPQATAAMPQQTV
+454 QPQVASAPSAQQTTV
-467 QPAVQTN
+467 HTAPSPAIAPSAANTAVRQPQVSVA
-474 STPQPAAT
+474 SGAAAPVNT
-482 QHSNATTPHATPAA
+482 ASAPSQSA
-496 VLMAQGR
+496 GISSISK
-503 EEKKIPV
+503 EERKIPV
-510 MKMSGLGV
+510 MKMSSLGV
-518 SIKRPHIEEEQR
+518 SIKNPQR
-530 NPSSNPTAA
+530 D
-539 HQAAQPEEDYIFN
+539 QAAQNTAKTNVAQVQTQPEEDFIFN
-552 ERDLN
+552 DRDLN
-557 YYWQEYAGRMP
+557 YYWQEYAGQLP
-568 KEQVAIAK
+568 KEQDALTK
-576 RMQNMRITLINDTT
+576 RMQMLRPVLLNNSTT
-590 FEAVVDNEIVAKEFT
+590 FEVVVDNEFAAKDFT
-605 GMIPTLQNYLRTR
+605 ALIPELQSYLRGR
-618 LKNRKVTMTVRI
+618 LKNSKVVMTVRV
-630 SAPTEKVRA
+630 SEATETIRPV
-639 YGRVEKFQMM
+639 GRVEKFQMM
-649 AQKNSALLQLKEEF
+649 AQKNQALMQLKDEF

>member
-33 IATGKLA
+33 IATQKLA

-67 SPTADG
+67 TPTADG

-79 ESCTAFNEQRSYN
+79 ESCVAFNEQRSYN

-171 RCQIYDFSRI
+171 RCQIYDFNRI
-181 GVEDTVA
+181 SVEDTVN
-188 HLAYVASKEGITAFN
+188 HLS
-203 AFLKTLEE
+203 
-211 PPRHAIFILAT
+211 
-222 TEKHKILPTIL
+222 
-233 SRCQI
+233 
-238 YDFSRIGVE
+238 
-247 DTVAHLA
+247 

-271 IALKA
+271 IAMKA

-291 SFTGGHITYKSVI
+291 SFTGGNITYKSVI
-304 ENLNVL
+304 DNLNVL
-310 DYEYYFKLTGFFLEN
+310 DYEYYFRLTDCFLEN
-325 KISDALLLLNDV
+325 KVSDALLLFNDI

-344 SHFITGLSSHL
+344 SHFITGLSSHF
-355 RDLLVSKD
+355 RDLLVGKD
-363 PATLP
+363 PVTLP
-368 LLEVGASIRERYQA
+368 LLEVGASIRQRYQE
-382 QAQQCPL
+382 QAQKCPL

-398 CNDCDLNYRAS
+398 CNECDLNYRIS

-419 LIQVAQLTAEEDDGA
+419 LIQVAQLTTEGDDVSG
-434 NGRSPKQAIKPIFT
+434 GRGPKKTIKPVFT

-454 QPQATAAMPQQTV
+454 QPQVASATQVQQAPVHSSPSSVTTQAANGTTV
-467 QPAVQTN
+467 QHPQASAAVQ
-474 STPQPAAT
+474 PGAPA
-482 QHSNATTPHATPAA
+482 SPGAA
-496 VLMAQGR
+496 SSAPSQGAGVAQTAK
-503 EEKKIPV
+503 EERKIPV
-510 MKMSGLGV
+510 MKMSSLGV
-518 SIKRPHIEEEQR
+518 SIKNPQR
-530 NPSSNPTAA
+530 DQVSQNAA
-539 HQAAQPEEDYIFN
+539 TTYVPKVQQPEEDFMFN
-552 ERDLN
+552 DRDLN
-557 YYWQEYAGRMP
+557 YYWQEYAGQLP
-568 KEQVAIAK
+568 KEQDALAK
-576 RMQNMRITLINDTT
+576 RMQMLRPALLNNSTT
-590 FEAVVDNEIVAKEFT
+590 FEVVVDNEFAAKDFT
-605 GMIPTLQNYLRTR
+605 ALIPELQDYLRGR
-618 LKNRKVTMTVRI
+618 LKNSKVMMTVRV
-630 SAPTEKVRA
+630 SEATETVRPV
-639 YGRVEKFQMM
+639 GRVEKFQMM
-649 AQKNSALLQLKEEF
+649 AQKNQALMQLKDEF